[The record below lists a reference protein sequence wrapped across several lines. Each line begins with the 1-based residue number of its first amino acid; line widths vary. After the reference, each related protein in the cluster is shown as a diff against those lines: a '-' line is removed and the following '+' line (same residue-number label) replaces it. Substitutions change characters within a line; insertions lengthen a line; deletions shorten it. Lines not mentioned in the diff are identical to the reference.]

1 MVATLPHA
9 KMNATLHGSSVKSV
23 AIANAHA
30 IANVQMDVRVSVTLT
45 AVNLMLTVGTTV
57 QTTTWMM
64 TSSTVSKNTV
74 MYHVNVSNHV
84 SIPLINA
91 LSTVPVMLPVSTDA
105 RPTKKTA
112 NLSVHAMKTVPRV
125 AHAQDGAVNFHVTP
139 SGLISEIAA
148 KTSVWS
154 SGTTAR
160 NHVAMDKILKSA

>member
-1 MVATLPHA
+1 METKLAKPPAVKTTL
-9 KMNATLHGSSVKSV
+9 SVSADVHVIK
-23 AIANAHA
+23 
-30 IANVQMDVRVSVTLT
+30 NVQMAVHVSATLT
-45 AVNLMLTVGTTV
+45 AANLMLTVGIIA
-57 QTTTWMM
+57 QTITWMM
-64 TSSTVSKNTV
+64 TSLTVSKNTV

-125 AHAQDGAVNFHVTP
+125 AHAQDGVVNFHVTL

-148 KTSVWS
+148 KTSAWS
-154 SGTTAR
+154 SGTIAR
-160 NHVAMDKILKSA
+160 NHVVMDKTLKSA